1 MPSGA
6 TYKVTNAIAK
16 RLAVQPQILEI
27 ATQIAAD
34 ARASTPVTT
43 GRLAGGWHTA
53 PGRDPGTTLVVND
66 VEYARYVEYGTRR
79 RRAVAMLGRALASRR
94 GGFG

>member
-43 GRLAGGWHTA
+43 GRLAGGW